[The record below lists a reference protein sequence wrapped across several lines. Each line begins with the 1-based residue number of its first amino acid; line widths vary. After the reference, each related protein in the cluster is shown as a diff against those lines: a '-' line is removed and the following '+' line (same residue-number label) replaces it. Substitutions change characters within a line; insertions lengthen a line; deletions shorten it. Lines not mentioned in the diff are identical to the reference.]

1 MKCNVCGNDI
11 KKMGL
16 IILRNSF
23 NVCAEC
29 ENKYKDYIE
38 GNIDICSFV
47 MPYTEKNMREAL
59 KEKIQESFN
68 DSNKIETDIKA
79 IDEMPYEEKTPK
91 LSPEMKKSLEK
102 YKLFSEWLI
111 LIGVIVTIVM
121 IFVLANSFS
130 KGEAATSRA
139 GMFLFLSIIVI
150 IAGVVINVLAKKKDA
165 KKLKRAYIGF
175 LSAIV
180 LIPALYLGSFV
191 IKQRNYTQDADEQQ
205 LEYWNKMIDLCNE
218 YGLNDCIVK
227 CGVPEKYSEDGAY
240 SVTVVIDSDK
250 YMDLS
255 KEDAFQFCYDA
266 ECLGTE
272 GEASLLYSV
281 TIESRGH
288 TFDFD
293 TEKQDIDNT
302 EFGYVM
308 MDYGGSV
315 ITGRRSIFSVSDY
328 DVIWSDTN
336 YFK

>member
-1 MKCNVCGNDI
+1 MKCSVCGNDI
-11 KKMGL
+11 KKMRL
-16 IILRNSF
+16 IILHNAF
-23 NVCAEC
+23 NVCTEC
-29 ENKYKDYIE
+29 ENKYKDYLE

-47 MPYTEKNMREAL
+47 TPYTEKNIREAL

-79 IDEMPYEEKTPK
+79 IDEMPYEENTPK

-111 LIGVIVTIVM
+111 LIAVIATIIM
-121 IFVLANSFS
+121 FFVWVNSFG
-130 KGEAATSRA
+130 KGETATSRS
-139 GMFLFLSIIVI
+139 GMLLFLSIVGI
-150 IAGVVINVLAKKKDA
+150 IAGTVINILVKKRKV
-165 KKLKRAYIGF
+165 KKLKRTFIVF

-180 LIPALYLGSFV
+180 LIPALYIGSYV
-191 IKQRNYTQDADEQQ
+191 IKQRNYTRDADEQQ
-205 LEYWNKMIDLCNE
+205 LEYWNKMLDLCNA
-218 YGLNDCIVK
+218 YGLNDCIVT

-240 SVTVVIDSDK
+240 SVSVVIDSDK